1 MAIAWRL
8 PWQSSRTHH
17 HRDRVR
23 HLELVLVTL
32 NYRFTAQEYCN
43 QPRDSGAAVVIYV
56 GSITA
61 LSTSRM
67 TYRG

>member
-1 MAIAWRL
+1 MAITWRL
-8 PWQSSRTHH
+8 PWQSSPTHH

-23 HLELVLVTL
+23 HLELALVTL
-32 NYRFTAQEYCN
+32 NYRFCN
-43 QPRDSGAAVVIYV
+43 QPQDSGAAVVIYV

-61 LSTSRM
+61 HSTSRM